1 MKVNPKDIEY
11 RVVLKDYRTEK
22 VNGVVT
28 MYGSFYEVLN
38 RASEVPHKHIISNEF
53 DRVIEVY
60 N

>member
-1 MKVNPKDIEY
+1 MKVNTENIEW
-11 RVVLKDYRTEK
+11 RIVLKNYRTEK
-22 VNGVVT
+22 VNGVIT

-53 DRVIEVY
+53 DHVIEVY